1 MSAEAAPRAVALFRD
16 EARHYSTHARRLLFL
31 HDDPQ
36 AAASYAFSAAVAL
49 RLMRRELGLPQVKV
63 SSEALAAFGRAKR
76 RARYAADIA
85 RPSVFP
91 PSGEPSAR
99 DKTVQELLDRWR
111 PPVLNTTRTSHGL
124 L

>member
-1 MSAEAAPRAVALFRD
+1 MSTEAAPRAVVLFRD
-16 EARHYSTHARRLLFL
+16 EARHYSMQARRLLFL

-49 RLMRRELGLPQVKV
+49 RLMRRELGLPQGKV

-76 RARYAADIA
+76 RARYAVEIA
-85 RPSVFP
+85 PRSAFP
-91 PSGEPSAR
+91 PSSEPTAR
-99 DKTVQELLDRWR
+99 DTTVQELLDRWR
-111 PPVLNTTRTSHGL
+111 SPVLDSTRTSHGL